1 LTGNRLPAYKV
12 EFLSRPQR
20 PNPLKAESEVIWMY
34 AVIKTGG
41 KQYKVSEGDLLKVEK
56 LTGEVGDTI
65 ELDEVLM
72 VGGEEVKIGTP
83 LLPDA
88 KVTAK
93 IVEQG
98 KDKKILV
105 FKSKRR
111 KNYRKLNGHRQPIT
125 RLQVTGIEA

>member
-1 LTGNRLPAYKV
+1 
-12 EFLSRPQR
+12 
-20 PNPLKAESEVIWMY
+20 MY

-41 KQYKVSEGDLLKVEK
+41 KQYKVSAGDLLKVEK
-56 LTGEVGDTI
+56 LDGAVGDTI
-65 ELDEVLM
+65 ELNEVLM

-83 LLPDA
+83 LLPNA
-88 KVTAK
+88 KVTAQ

-111 KNYRKLNGHRQPIT
+111 KNYRKKYGHRQPLT
-125 RLQVTGIEA
+125 RLKITNIEA

>member
-1 LTGNRLPAYKV
+1 
-12 EFLSRPQR
+12 
-20 PNPLKAESEVIWMY
+20 MY

-41 KQYKVSEGDLLKVEK
+41 KQYKVSAGDVLKVEK
-56 LTGEVGDTI
+56 LDGAVGDTI
-65 ELDEVLM
+65 ELNEVLM

-88 KVTAK
+88 KVVAQ

-111 KNYRKLNGHRQPIT
+111 KNTRKKYGHRQPLT
-125 RLQVTGIEA
+125 RLKITDIKA

>member
-1 LTGNRLPAYKV
+1 
-12 EFLSRPQR
+12 
-20 PNPLKAESEVIWMY
+20 MY

-41 KQYKVSEGDLLKVEK
+41 KQYKVSAGDLLKVEK
-56 LTGEVGDTI
+56 LDGAVGDTI
-65 ELDEVLM
+65 ELNEVLM

-83 LLPDA
+83 LLPEA
-88 KVTAK
+88 KVKAT

-111 KNYRKLNGHRQPIT
+111 KTFRKKNGHRQPIT
-125 RLQVTGIEA
+125 RLKITDIEA

>member
-1 LTGNRLPAYKV
+1 
-12 EFLSRPQR
+12 
-20 PNPLKAESEVIWMY
+20 MY

-41 KQYKVSEGDLLKVEK
+41 KQYKVSAGDLLKIEK
-56 LTGEVGDTI
+56 LDGAVGDTI
-65 ELDEVLM
+65 ELNEVLM

-83 LLPDA
+83 LLPNA
-88 KVTAK
+88 KVTAQ

-111 KNYRKLNGHRQPIT
+111 KNYRKKYGHRQPLT
-125 RLQVTGIEA
+125 RLKITNIEA

>member
-1 LTGNRLPAYKV
+1 
-12 EFLSRPQR
+12 
-20 PNPLKAESEVIWMY
+20 MY

-41 KQYKVSEGDLLKVEK
+41 KQYKVSAGDLLKVEK
-56 LTGEVGDTI
+56 LDGAVGDTV
-65 ELDEVLM
+65 ELNEVLM

-83 LLPDA
+83 LLPEA
-88 KVTAK
+88 IVKAQ

-111 KNYRKLNGHRQPIT
+111 KNTRKKYGHRQPIT
-125 RLQVTGIEA
+125 RLKITAIEG

>member
-1 LTGNRLPAYKV
+1 
-12 EFLSRPQR
+12 
-20 PNPLKAESEVIWMY
+20 MY
-34 AVIKTGG
+34 AVIRTGG

-56 LTGEVGDTI
+56 LAGEVGESI
-65 ELDEVLM
+65 ELAEVLM

-83 LLPDA
+83 LLPEA

-93 IVEQG
+93 IVAQD

-111 KNYRKLNGHRQPIT
+111 KNYRKKNGHRQPIT
-125 RLQVTGIEA
+125 RLQITAIEA

>member
-1 LTGNRLPAYKV
+1 
-12 EFLSRPQR
+12 
-20 PNPLKAESEVIWMY
+20 MY

-56 LTGEVGDTI
+56 LEGSVGDSI
-65 ELDEVLM
+65 ELNEVLM

-83 LLPDA
+83 LLPGA
-88 KVTAK
+88 KVKAQ

-105 FKSKRR
+105 FKMKRR
-111 KNYRKLNGHRQPIT
+111 KTYRKLNGHRQPLT
-125 RLQVTGIEA
+125 RLKIVGIEA